1 MFTRWKC
8 ATAYG
13 FPYLSYSFLQKD
25 FYVRVLFHVNVLMSR
40 VRISQM
46 FSIIKVENK
55 HRRGSMA
62 TTYFREH
69 LRHII
74 FSNPTP
80 LSRVQY
86 NSQMSSTAAALPSVG
101 LLSTQWF
108 WLGPIP

>member
-1 MFTRWKC
+1 MRKKR
-8 ATAYG
+8 
-13 FPYLSYSFLQKD
+13 LSLKRHADTLICFQ
-25 FYVRVLFHVNVLMSR
+25 
-40 VRISQM
+40 
-46 FSIIKVENK
+46 
-55 HRRGSMA
+55 SMA